1 MCDSKGE
8 SGGGPPIKGYTG
20 KDGQFI
26 DHYNSSRKDRN
37 REGLEK
43 YEGGGGGSSSV
54 TIQTYTQLTVYSF
67 QP

>member
-1 MCDSKGE
+1 MTARGRVVGDHL
-8 SGGGPPIKGYTG
+8 KGYTG

-43 YEGGGGGSSSV
+43 YEGGGWRE
-54 TIQTYTQLTVYSF
+54 
-67 QP
+67 